1 MRTRVSV
8 ARAVHLQQIQAG
20 GDDMPAAL
28 SKDELL
34 TVLKSTAKE
43 HGMHCRPIDH
53 EGLRADLET
62 TYARWIFGGRK
73 VTYHFGCRLEEATHT
88 TRYREAVTDETWGIP
103 APFFWVEKTT
113 TRGGEVSGT
122 RTECG
127 PGGGGPIEYH
137 RIRLDIEQAARKAGW
152 AFAFERGLRP

>member
-1 MRTRVSV
+1 
-8 ARAVHLQQIQAG
+8 
-20 GDDMPAAL
+20 MPAAL

-122 RTECG
+122 RTEGG